1 MLTHNH
7 LRSLPFELGS
17 ARRRARTYSFSGS
30 ERSVSNTPTP
40 SDMDETS
47 DMLKT
52 EDELD
57 ELDELDKKDGDEVVP
72 MMAESIVGKEIVDD
86 ELMAT
91 RFEIILSLVNYWL
104 QLPKLFS
111 LFSVNAASVF
121 DWIKKSGRETGSLKN

>member
-1 MLTHNH
+1 
-7 LRSLPFELGS
+7 
-17 ARRRARTYSFSGS
+17 
-30 ERSVSNTPTP
+30 
-40 SDMDETS
+40 
-47 DMLKT
+47 MLKT

-104 QLPKLFS
+104 QFPKFLS
-111 LFSVNAASVF
+111 LCRVNVASVF
-121 DWIKKSGRETGSLKN
+121 DWIKKFCRETGSLKN

>member
-1 MLTHNH
+1 
-7 LRSLPFELGS
+7 
-17 ARRRARTYSFSGS
+17 
-30 ERSVSNTPTP
+30 
-40 SDMDETS
+40 
-47 DMLKT
+47 MLKT

-111 LFSVNAASVF
+111 LFSVNTASVF
-121 DWIKKSGRETGSLKN
+121 DWITKSGRETGSLKN